1 MILAWLL
8 SLCRLIVEESS
19 TGSDNLEEVFEG
31 NLKRIGR
38 MVAILDN
45 WDRPVY
51 LSRVWTVYEQFVA
64 PTIDVQAR
72 VWKHHNLLFRFSGAI
87 WVCACLG
94 PCVGHFIYWYGPL
107 VPPARS
113 YPFSSRFCLPSH
125 GNSIQNRLWG
135 KMNVVVLPQWMN
147 YHLFQYIWVNAIF
160 ADFHVDSSFQNDQ
173 HMPLVCLAV
182 SGWICTKTVPTTPM
196 VDHHCYPFE
205 LSFLRYLYFGGISVF
220 GQIQIRLLL
229 INPMIPHCI
238 PIVSHDILMIFQ
250 LGLFAQPGSGAV
262 RTAQGSNRSV
272 AASDRAWVC
281 RHRWGDQ
288 ISLSGEF
295 QRGQG
300 MEDGRWDQ
308 GETSAKLEA
317 TFLDFF

>member
-1 MILAWLL
+1 MILAWFL

-64 PTIDVQAR
+64 STIDVQAR

-94 PCVGHFIYWYGPL
+94 PCVGHFIYWCGPP

-125 GNSIQNRLWG
+125 GNSIQRIIMRKDECG
-135 KMNVVVLPQWMN
+135 G
-147 YHLFQYIWVNAIF
+147 F
-160 ADFHVDSSFQNDQ
+160 
-173 HMPLVCLAV
+173 
-182 SGWICTKTVPTTPM
+182 TPM
-196 VDHHCYPFE
+196 NE
-205 LSFLRYLYFGGISVF
+205 LS
-220 GQIQIRLLL
+220 
-229 INPMIPHCI
+229 N
-238 PIVSHDILMIFQ
+238 
-250 LGLFAQPGSGAV
+250 
-262 RTAQGSNRSV
+262 
-272 AASDRAWVC
+272 
-281 RHRWGDQ
+281 
-288 ISLSGEF
+288 
-295 QRGQG
+295 
-300 MEDGRWDQ
+300 
-308 GETSAKLEA
+308 
-317 TFLDFF
+317 